1 MTATNMT
8 TTPLSTLK
16 KYFGYDSF
24 LPLQESIIKNV
35 LSGNDCLVL
44 MPTGGGKSLCYQ
56 LPALMLEGIAIVVSP
71 LIALMK
77 DQVDA
82 LVSSGAAAAY
92 INSSLDYDEIDNIKA
107 RLKNGEIKILYIAP
121 ERLMMPEFL
130 SFIKSDKIDIKL
142 IAVDEAHCISE
153 WGHDF
158 RPEYRQLAVLKN
170 SFPSAS
176 VIALTATATAKVQDD
191 IVHQLKIAD
200 AKTYRSSF
208 RRPNLNIKIEAKID
222 PYQQLLKLL
231 DKHKKDTGIVY
242 CQSRKQVDT
251 LASALQRSGHK
262 ALPYHAGMSAV
273 ERSVNQDR
281 FVKDEVEIIV
291 ATIAFGMGIDKSNVR
306 FVVHYDLPKN
316 LEGYY
321 QEIGRAGRDGLE
333 SDCILFFNYGDK
345 VKQEHFIRQKES
357 ATEREI
363 AYRKLQEMVDFC
375 MSSTCRHEALLKYFG
390 ENTGDSKDMD
400 SLNCRACDICLEP
413 REVFDATIEA
423 QKVLSTVFRVNE
435 RFGTSHVID
444 ILLGSKNK
452 KLAAQ
457 GHDTL
462 STHGIGK
469 DRSRLE
475 WRLIIQ
481 EMIGLEYLVLDEDG
495 YSVLKIGSR
504 GKLALTGK
512 EKVFLTKPKIEIGL
526 ASSKDGKQTNAGSK
540 KSKIDEKDV
549 DSELFEILRD
559 LRKNLADDAN
569 LPPYII
575 FPDTTL
581 KEMAAY
587 YPGNLAA
594 LSGISGVGEVKLKK
608 YGEAFLSSIID
619 YCAGKGIETQKE
631 SLSAKALSVKTAS
644 QTKTM
649 AEAPATSASS
659 TINET
664 LKLHNEGFSI
674 TEIASKRSL
683 KVTTIAAHLEWLIL
697 NGEEIDIDR
706 YVSIDNQ
713 KEIERALDE
722 IGADGIEMLRPIKD
736 LLGDN
741 ISYDQIKLVRAKTL
755 KKLQDA
761 GLNRDDLNVHI

>member
-1 MTATNMT
+1 MT
-8 TTPLSTLK
+8 TTPLNTLK

-24 LPLQESIIKNV
+24 LPLQESIIQDV
-35 LSGNDCLVL
+35 LNGNDCLVL

-56 LPALMLEGIAIVVSP
+56 LPALILGGITIVVSP

-82 LVSSGAAAAY
+82 LISSGAAAAY
-92 INSSLDYDEIDNIKA
+92 INSSLDYDEIDRIKA
-107 RLKNGEIKILYIAP
+107 RLANGEIKILYIAP

-130 SFIKSDKIDIKL
+130 SFIKSDKIDVKL

-158 RPEYRQLAVLKN
+158 RPEYRQLAILKN
-170 SFPSAS
+170 NFPAAS

-200 AKTYRSSF
+200 AKKYQSSF
-208 RRPNLNIKIEAKID
+208 RRPNLNIRIEAKID
-222 PYQQLLKLL
+222 PYHQLLKHLE
-231 DKHKKDTGIVY
+231 KHKKDTGIVY

-251 LASALQRSGHK
+251 LASALQRSGHR
-262 ALPYHAGMSAV
+262 ALPYHAGMSAA
-273 ERSVNQDR
+273 ERSLNQDR

-321 QEIGRAGRDGLE
+321 QEIGRAGRDSLD

-345 VKQEHFIRQKES
+345 VKQEHFIRQKED
-357 ATEREI
+357 AKEREI
-363 AYRKLQEMVDFC
+363 AYKKLREMVDFC

-390 ENTGDSKDMD
+390 ENTEDSQDTE
-400 SLNCRACDICLEP
+400 SQGCGACDTCLEP
-413 REVFDATIEA
+413 KEVFDATIEA
-423 QKVLSTVFRVNE
+423 QKVLSTVYRVNE
-435 RFGTSHVID
+435 GFGSSHVID

-452 KLAAQ
+452 KIAAQ

-469 DRSRLE
+469 ERSRLE

-495 YSVLKIGSR
+495 CSVLRIGSR

-526 ASSKDGKQTNAGSK
+526 TSSQNGKQTNVDGK

-559 LRKNLADDAN
+559 LRKSLADDAN

-581 KEMAAY
+581 KEMAVY
-587 YPGNLAA
+587 YPGNLDA

-608 YGEAFLSSIID
+608 FGETFLESITS
-619 YCAGKGIETQKE
+619 YCDEKGIETQKE
-631 SLSAKALSVKTAS
+631 PVNTKTSSAKTSS
-644 QTKTM
+644 QTKT
-649 AEAPATSASS
+649 ASTAPTASTSS
-659 TINET
+659 TIYET
-664 LKLHNEGFSI
+664 FELYNEGLSI
-674 TEIASKRSL
+674 TEMADKRSL
-683 KVTTIAAHLEWLIL
+683 KETTIAAHLERLIL

-706 YVSIDNQ
+706 FVSIGDR

-722 IGADGIEMLRPIKD
+722 IGEDGIEMLRPIKD

-741 ISYDQIKLVRAKTL
+741 ISYDQIKLVRAKAIKEL
-755 KKLQDA
+755 EL
-761 GLNRDDLNVHI
+761 